1 MTSPPI
7 IDSIN
12 FECWSDVSVKKK
24 LELEHEQSS
33 HNHDFSLY
41 TNLCLWVRLCS
52 QENDEGDDDDNGHHH
67 EILVVIDVILIISMI
82 TMITMIRRQVLPE
95 ASPWRRLSLSSPLL
109 MERRRSPSRSR
120 FTIVIIA
127 IGIIISII
135 TTTINI
141 INITIVI
148 IVITTT
154 FLIVFLIP
162 MINLVTLIITS
173 TTDSVSRWR
182 TIGGGGLLTTLSVLF
197 LNLLLLII
205 ITKLQTTILF
215 GKTCK
220 TPTTVFGQKHSFWT
234 PPRSEMIKGAQS
246 PLLGFSKSSLS
257 KHEND
262 LLFIPILGG
271 EQREERGGVR
281 PLHQKMAHSWSL
293 CHLFRIQ
300 CLSGLFEFLGLPFIS
315 LEFTYTYP
323 CQEPYYTIK
332 KLSSWPSLI
341 ESTLRC

>member
-1 MTSPPI
+1 
-7 IDSIN
+7 
-12 FECWSDVSVKKK
+12 
-24 LELEHEQSS
+24 
-33 HNHDFSLY
+33 
-41 TNLCLWVRLCS
+41 
-52 QENDEGDDDDNGHHH
+52 
-67 EILVVIDVILIISMI
+67 
-82 TMITMIRRQVLPE
+82 MITMIRRQVLPE

-182 TIGGGGLLTTLSVLF
+182 TIGGGGLLTTLSVFF

-205 ITKLQTTILF
+205 TKLQQPSSLARLA
-215 GKTCK
+215 K
-220 TPTTVFGQKHSFWT
+220 PQPQHSFWT

-323 CQEPYYTIK
+323 CQEPYYSIK